1 MATWTTNAERR
12 QRALLLLATLLL
24 PTVPA
29 DASESA
35 LVEVFSLGLDSPVA
49 AELGE
54 WEGYCR
60 TGSFGARERWIIFT
74 SSSPVVPLLPQYTQ
88 ERGSRKP
95 VKGDFLFANLD
106 RRNVVSPSPPC
117 YEMTKKLLKLQM
129 TQLSATEDRF
139 DEQLGRYV
147 IVGVRSPFSHSYA
160 WDDDTR
166 SFAPPAVRQNDQA
179 HEDSHHHPEPSV
191 TIEQEAERNDMEDAV
206 VTFSFA
212 FQSCV
217 DTIDAVAQLLQEQ
230 VASVDMVRLLGND
243 NIVGHLMQEERDLL
257 VLLPSGSLEASW
269 TSAFSLE
276 DWALL
281 RQKTPEADRKA
292 LATSWTDLANHNGSS
307 DLLAT
312 RVNCLRRA
320 LAWYPGFVPSYL
332 ALATSLNQPDASC
345 LIMEKILEHVDP
357 SEFHSSEMRSV
368 LTMHFPHCST
378 VLRMAN
384 LWETN
389 AFFRYLITFSVVFST
404 IRGIWIVVSFTQ
416 DNCQWVWRSEKLA
429 AR

>member
-1 MATWTTNAERR
+1 MATWAAPERH
-12 QRALLLLATLLL
+12 RALLLLLTLLQL
-24 PTVPA
+24 TEPA
-29 DASESA
+29 NASESA
-35 LVEVFSLGLDSPVA
+35 LVEIVSLGLDAPVA

-60 TGSFGARERWIIFT
+60 TGSFGARERWRITT
-74 SSSPVVPLLPQYTQ
+74 SSSPVVLLQPQYTQ

-95 VKGDFLFANLD
+95 VKGDFAFVNLD
-106 RRNVVSPSPPC
+106 RRSVVSPSPPC

-129 TQLSATEDRF
+129 AQLSATEDRF
-139 DEQLGRYV
+139 DEQMGRYV
-147 IVGVRSPFSHSYA
+147 IVGVRSPFSHSYT
-160 WDDDTR
+160 WDGDTQ
-166 SFAPPAVRQNDQA
+166 SYAAPAVPQSHQA
-179 HEDSHHHPEPSV
+179 YDERHHPEPSV
-191 TIEQEAERNDMEDAV
+191 TIEQEGERNGMEAV

-217 DTIDAVAQLLQEQ
+217 DTIDAVAQLLEEE
-230 VASVDMVRLLGND
+230 VTSVD
-243 NIVGHLMQEERDLL
+243 IVHAFDDQDTLDHLMLEERDLL

-281 RQKTPEADRKA
+281 RQKTPEPDRKA
-292 LATSWTDLANHNGSS
+292 LAASWTDLANRNGLLEC
-307 DLLAT
+307 DLLAA

-332 ALATSLNQPDASC
+332 ALATFLDQPDASC
-345 LIMEKILEHVDP
+345 LIMEKILEHADQ
-357 SEFHSSEMRSV
+357 SEFHPSEMRSV
-368 LTMHFPHCST
+368 LTTHFPQCST

-389 AFFRYLITFSVVFST
+389 AFFRYLIAFSVVFST
-404 IRGIWIVVSFTQ
+404 IRGIWIVVSFVQ
-416 DNCQWVWRSEKLA
+416 DNCQ
-429 AR
+429 